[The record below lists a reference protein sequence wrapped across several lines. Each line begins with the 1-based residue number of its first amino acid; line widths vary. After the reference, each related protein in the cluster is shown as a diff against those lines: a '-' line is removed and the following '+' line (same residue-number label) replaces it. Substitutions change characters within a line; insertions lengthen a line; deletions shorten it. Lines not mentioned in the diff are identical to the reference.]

1 MKNLALSTVMILAA
15 FLMAGCNGAKAKS
28 VITLKAEETSSTA
41 ISSVQAVA
49 TDDEISKDA
58 KIQVAILLD
67 TSGSMDGLI
76 EQAKSRLWN
85 IVNTLTTL
93 KFRGKTPQ
101 IEIALYEYGNDR
113 IPASQNYIRQVT
125 PLTSDLDLISEKL
138 FALRTDG
145 GQEYCGAV
153 IDKAVKALKWG
164 DGKADMKLIYIAGN
178 EPFTQGPINYKEAI
192 SNALTNDIYI
202 NTIHCGD
209 GGWGGLDGWRDGAKR
224 GKGKFFVIDHNARV
238 RYYQTPYDDAI
249 SECNM
254 KLNDTYISYS
264 KVGVVQKENQMRQ
277 DGNARSVSS
286 ANYVERA
293 LSKSKKVYNNSSW
306 DLVDKISTD
315 ENALKQIKKSELA
328 EELQTKSDEEIK
340 AMVKEKKQE
349 REKIQKDIAELA
361 QKRQA
366 YIDEQTKK
374 DQGNTGDDLGKAINQ
389 SVLNLAMLKG
399 YELEK

>member
-1 MKNLALSTVMILAA
+1 MKKFSLSTTMVLAA
-15 FLMAGCNGAKAKS
+15 FMIAGCNGAKAKS
-28 VITLKAEETSSTA
+28 TSAATT
-41 ISSVQAVA
+41 IPVTQEVAVNN
-49 TDDEISKDA
+49 EISKDA
-58 KIQVAILLD
+58 VIQVAILLD

-93 KFRGKTPQ
+93 KFKGKTPK

-113 IPASQNYIRQVT
+113 IPSSQNYIRQVT
-125 PLTSDLDLISEKL
+125 PLTHDLDLISEKL

-153 IDKAVKALKWG
+153 IDKAVKSLKWG

-192 SNALTNDIYI
+192 SNALSNDIYV

-209 GGWGGLDGWRDGAKR
+209 SRWGGLESWQDGARR
-224 GKGKFFVIDHNARV
+224 GKGKFFNIDHNARV

-249 SECNM
+249 SDCNV

-264 KVGVVQKENQMRQ
+264 KVGVVQKENQMKQ
-277 DGNARSVSS
+277 DANAKSVSS
-286 ANYVERA
+286 ANYAERA
-293 LSKSKKVYNNSSW
+293 VSKTKHVYNNSSW
-306 DLVDKISTD
+306 DLVDKVSAD
-315 ENALKQIKKSELA
+315 ANALKQIKKSELA
-328 EELQTKSDEEIK
+328 EELQTKTEDEIK
-340 AMVKEKKQE
+340 ALVVEKKQE
-349 REKIQKDIAELA
+349 REKIQKEIASLA

-366 YIDEQTKK
+366 YIDEQVKK
-374 DQGNTGDDLGKAINQ
+374 DQNNTGDDLGEAINQ
-389 SVLNLAMLKG
+389 SVLDLAMLKG
-399 YELEK
+399 YEQE